1 VWHVSQEERHRHL
14 DPDDRYVAELR
25 LEQEATHCKGC
36 ELASRCLASGSN
48 RRTVWRLEKQSVM
61 DEQKQKMASEAGVK
75 SGRSRKMRIERRYG
89 DSKKHR
95 GAENGADADDREQP
109 QRPA

>member
-1 VWHVSQEERHRHL
+1 
-14 DPDDRYVAELR
+14 
-25 LEQEATHCKGC
+25 
-36 ELASRCLASGSN
+36 
-48 RRTVWRLEKQSVM
+48 M